1 MIGDCNRTVPLDTQK
16 TKHMKDKTLYILLA
30 VATVIMMG
38 MLLVMHLQNDQINQ
52 LKDIINNT
60 DTTTTVRTDTVY
72 QTKTVTDTVPKLVTK
87 TIIKHDTLYKDS
99 IPFLIS
105 LESKTFENTITED
118 DDTTVYQAHISGY
131 DVNNNGYPRLDS
143 IKLNTS
149 HKTITVYQETII
161 ERKVPQKT
169 SKWHLSPSVG
179 FGYGLTKKETDI
191 YLGVSFGYNIWN
203 K

>member
-1 MIGDCNRTVPLDTQK
+1 
-16 TKHMKDKTLYILLA
+16 MKDKTLYILLT
-30 VATVIMMG
+30 VATVIIAASVI
-38 MLLVMHLQNDQINQ
+38 VMHMQYDQINQ

-99 IPFLIS
+99 IQFILT

-131 DVNNNGYPRLDS
+131 NLNDENYPRLDS

-169 SKWHLSPSVG
+169 NKVYLAPQMT
-179 FGYGLTKKETDI
+179 FGYDPINKQWGAVVGI
-191 YLGVSFGYNIWN
+191 GVGVRL
-203 K
+203 